1 MPKKPAPRP
10 TSLKR
15 VRKIRRQTVSP
26 PSRGL
31 GVAGGVAAAA
41 AGLLALNVAS
51 AHVDISSEASSL
63 QSSLSELETRGS
75 FGEVQSDIINL
86 DSLLNRVVDLLESAR
101 DKDYRYQGDME
112 EIAYNIMSQW
122 ESVRPQVEDT
132 IRQQAY
138 SMQGQLPSLNPHLR
152 RLNSRLYNAT
162 TAAPLLRSTQSQVN
176 SMLQDISR
184 IERNLE
190 NSYDEIETKAYKLNS
205 RLTDIHWALDQLSEA
220 KFNLDKGEDL
230 VMAVPTRWDKKGKDD
245 PEGVLYLSNKRML
258 FERKE
263 KVATKKVLF
272 ITMASELVQ
281 EVLIDRPLDNV
292 RGITAKNKGLFGH
305 QDFLLVEFTDKK
317 LKEVSFHLNGQ
328 DSKDWAILVERARS
342 GQIEDERV
350 SGAVGLSVGDL
361 TRSLSTADI
370 LSIQNEVNSLQDEMM
385 LKDSREGLSDLENE
399 VRTMERQLADVR
411 AKGYEIEKDL
421 EADIAILTAQWDR
434 VKKNA
439 ETTIDHQTGLL
450 SDQMRSIQ
458 QKLSKVV
465 GMSANL
471 AAARPLY
478 MQVKS
483 AIASAEAQ
491 ADAAEDTVLVQFDEY
506 ADEVESLTTHLDWVG
521 WMLEALSSASFRLL
535 ATESGVAATE
545 AVFQHPS
552 WEPENGVLFLTDQRL
567 LWEDRVG
574 TYELKV
580 DVPLQ
585 EVLKIKRETDEQ
597 EEQEFLVFSLGSQS
611 PVPTARFELALPVAD
626 DWLKMVGRAKSGG
639 YVQDRAVTLSEEELE
654 RVRNAPQQC
663 FNCGAAFTAPI
674 LRGQTEINCEY
685 CGVVTRF

>member
-1 MPKKPAPRP
+1 M
-10 TSLKR
+10 
-15 VRKIRRQTVSP
+15 
-26 PSRGL
+26 
-31 GVAGGVAAAA
+31 AGGVAAAA
-41 AGLLALNVAS
+41 VGLLALNVAS

-63 QSSLSELETRGS
+63 QYSLSDLQTRSS

-86 DSLLNRVVDLLESAR
+86 DSSLNRVADLLEGAR

-112 EIAYNIMSQW
+112 EIAYDIMSQW
-122 ESVRPQVEDT
+122 ESVRPQVENT
-132 IRQQAY
+132 IQQQAY

-152 RLNSRLYNAT
+152 RLNSSLRNANS
-162 TAAPLLRSTQSQVN
+162 AAPLLRSTQSQVN
-176 SMLQDISR
+176 DMLRDISR
-184 IERNLE
+184 VERSLD
-190 NSYDEIETKAYKLNS
+190 NSYSDIESKARELNN
-205 RLTDIHWALDQLSEA
+205 RLTDIHWALDQVSEA

-230 VMAVPTRWDKKGKDD
+230 VMAVPARWDKKGKDD

-281 EVLIDRPLDNV
+281 EVLIDQPLENV
-292 RGITAKNKGLFGH
+292 RDTTAESKGLFGH
-305 QDFLLVEFTDKK
+305 QDFLRVQFTDKK
-317 LKEVSFHLNGQ
+317 LKEISFHLNGQ
-328 DSKDWAILVERARS
+328 DSEDWAVLVGRARS

-350 SGAVGLSVGDL
+350 SGSGGLSVADL
-361 TRSLSTADI
+361 TRSLNTADI
-370 LSIQNEVNSLQDEMM
+370 MSIQNEVNALQDEMM

-399 VRTMERQLADVR
+399 VRSMERQLADVR

-421 EADIAILTAQWDR
+421 EADISILAAQWDR
-434 VKKNA
+434 VKTNA
-439 ETTIDHQTGLL
+439 GSTIEHQTGLL
-450 SDQMRSIQ
+450 GDQMRSIQ
-458 QKLSKVV
+458 QKLSRVV

-471 AAARPLY
+471 TAARPLY

-491 ADAAEDTVLVQFDEY
+491 ADAAEDTVLAQYDEY
-506 ADEVESLTTHLDWVG
+506 ADEVAGLTSHLDWVG

-552 WEPENGVLFLTDQRL
+552 WEPENGILFLTDQRL

-574 TYELKV
+574 TYELKI

-585 EVLKIKRETDEQ
+585 EVLEIKKDTDE
-597 EEQEFLVFSLGSQS
+597 EEEHEFLAFGLGPQG
-611 PVPTARFELALPVAD
+611 PVPTARFQLALPVAD

-639 YVQDRAVTLSEEELE
+639 YAQDRAVTLSEEELE

-663 FNCGAAFTAPI
+663 SNCGAAFAAPI
-674 LRGQTEINCEY
+674 LRGQTEINCAY